1 MNRKIAATGIA
12 KWLVHRYPKAW
23 RERYAS
29 EMLAL
34 LDDSATRW
42 RDLIDLMHGLLV
54 ERLHSV
60 FEPGSRP
67 KLTFAL
73 LFAAPMVIGLVPVL
87 LAVGLGAAARSMF
100 GAIPWWGVSAGGM
113 LSLLTMLAWGFR
125 RVIWQLRNPERAYVR
140 PYGPVPA
147 PPGWMVAMSLLG
159 AMLLGAARTG
169 PATLEALSGVVVAGE
184 WLVMGGRWWRM
195 NAAVQQLF
203 AADRE
208 MKWAQMEL
216 DRCERLTPRG
226 VPMPLEAARSE
237 IRRIE
242 TQTEEALASL
252 NSLGYR
258 GRFSRDA

>member
-73 LFAAPMVIGLVPVL
+73 LFAAPMVLVWYRYSSRSDW
-87 LAVGLGAAARSMF
+87 ARRRAPCLERF
-100 GAIPWWGVSAGGM
+100 PGGEC
-113 LSLLTMLAWGFR
+113 
-125 RVIWQLRNPERAYVR
+125 P
-140 PYGPVPA
+140 PA
-147 PPGWMVAMSLLG
+147 ECFLCSRCW
-159 AMLLGAARTG
+159 R
-169 PATLEALSGVVVAGE
+169 
-184 WLVMGGRWWRM
+184 GGS
-195 NAAVQQLF
+195 
-203 AADRE
+203 D
-208 MKWAQMEL
+208 
-216 DRCERLTPRG
+216 G
-226 VPMPLEAARSE
+226 
-237 IRRIE
+237 
-242 TQTEEALASL
+242 
-252 NSLGYR
+252 
-258 GRFSRDA
+258 